1 MLILIL
7 VLDSVLLPFF
17 SSCQIITWCV
27 FAIIFGSI
35 IYYGM
40 VFVAEVFGYTPKCLM
55 KCFASKKSL
64 AAMRNADK
72 LERGDAEM
80 KVKACTAYELCTLEY
95 K

>member
-1 MLILIL
+1 
-7 VLDSVLLPFF
+7 
-17 SSCQIITWCV
+17 
-27 FAIIFGSI
+27 
-35 IYYGM
+35 M

>member
-7 VLDSVLLPFF
+7 VLLPSFF
-17 SSCQIITWCV
+17 SSQIITWCV

-40 VFVAEVFGYTPKCLM
+40 VFVAEVFGYTPKFLM

-80 KVKACTAYELCTLEY
+80 KVKLAQRTSCTRV
-95 K
+95 